1 MKVFINVISVIT
13 IMIMRMDFVQD
24 MDWNARTVN
33 KALKGTKS

>member
-13 IMIMRMDFVQD
+13 IMIMRIDFVQD

-33 KALKGTKS
+33 KPLKGTKS